1 MSKNEQP
8 IQFHE
13 ELLIQLQPRLF
24 GYILGLLASPTD
36 AKDVLQE
43 TNKVI
48 LAKMDEFQQPGSFSA
63 WAHKF
68 AYFQCLAFRKK
79 HQRDKLEFGTDLLE
93 ELAEVSRP
101 VDETTQQNLPL
112 LAVCLDR
119 LQTKTRQIV
128 AAYYYDNQ
136 STEEIANARDLK
148 PNHVA
153 QILYRARKA
162 LFECIQKE
170 AANKPL

>member
-1 MSKNEQP
+1 MSENEQP

-13 ELLIQLQPRLF
+13 ELLVQLQPRLF

-43 TNKVI
+43 TNRVI

-79 HQRDKLEFGTDLLE
+79 HQRDKLDFATELLE
-93 ELAEVSRP
+93 EIAEISKP
-101 VDETTQQNLPL
+101 ADETTQQNLPL
-112 LAVCLDR
+112 LAICLGR

-136 STEEIANARDLK
+136 PIGDIAKARDLK

-170 AANKPL
+170 AANKLL